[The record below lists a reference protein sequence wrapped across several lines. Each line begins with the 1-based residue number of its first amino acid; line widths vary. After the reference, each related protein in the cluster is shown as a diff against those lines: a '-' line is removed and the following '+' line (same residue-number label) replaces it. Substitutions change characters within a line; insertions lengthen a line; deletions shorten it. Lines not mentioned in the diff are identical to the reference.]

1 MKPLSRVEIRYDLDV
16 VRCRQR
22 ARLAAELLGFDRQD
36 QTRISTAVSEVA
48 RNALLHGRGGE
59 AEFGVDLA
67 PPRPALTVV
76 VRDQGPG
83 IAEPDAVLAGHAAG
97 QVTGLVGSQRLLDTL
112 QIDSRPGAGTC
123 VTLVKWL
130 PADAGPVTP
139 ERAQDIALSLASQH
153 VDSPLDDMRSQNQAL
168 LAALELVQQRDSEL
182 MRVNQELIDT
192 NTGIVALY
200 TDLEDKSQQLQL
212 AEQVLRLRNADLK
225 AFAYTVSH
233 DLKAPL
239 RGIAG
244 YAEELVRKHA
254 AALSERAG
262 FCVGQILGA
271 ARNLDRLIE
280 DLLSFARLDTEP
292 VVYGDVDLRALVV
305 TILQDR
311 SLDIAERGVQVT
323 VRLPRA
329 TLHSWETGLKQVM
342 ANLIDNA
349 LKFSR
354 HATPARVTIRAEEQ
368 ASQWQIVVS
377 DNGIGFDP
385 QHHDRMFLLFNRL
398 VRAEAFEGTG
408 AGLAIVKK
416 VVDTLGGS
424 IQATGA
430 PGQGALF
437 SVTLPKLAA
446 VAATP

>member
-1 MKPLSRVEIRYDLDV
+1 M
-16 VRCRQR
+16 
-22 ARLAAELLGFDRQD
+22 
-36 QTRISTAVSEVA
+36 
-48 RNALLHGRGGE
+48 
-59 AEFGVDLA
+59 
-67 PPRPALTVV
+67 
-76 VRDQGPG
+76 
-83 IAEPDAVLAGHAAG
+83 
-97 QVTGLVGSQRLLDTL
+97 
-112 QIDSRPGAGTC
+112 
-123 VTLVKWL
+123 
-130 PADAGPVTP
+130 
-139 ERAQDIALSLASQH
+139 
-153 VDSPLDDMRSQNQAL
+153 
-168 LAALELVQQRDSEL
+168 
-182 MRVNQELIDT
+182 
-192 NTGIVALY
+192 
-200 TDLEDKSQQLQL
+200 
-212 AEQVLRLRNADLK
+212 
-225 AFAYTVSH
+225 
-233 DLKAPL
+233 

-271 ARNLDRLIE
+271 THNLERLID
-280 DLLSFARLDTEP
+280 DLLGFARLDIEP
-292 VVYGDVDLRALVV
+292 VVYEDVDLRALVA

-329 TLHSWETGLKQVM
+329 TLHSWETGLMQVM
-342 ANLIDNA
+342 GNLIDNA

-368 ASQWQIVVS
+368 AAQWQIVVS

-385 QHHDRMFLLFNRL
+385 QYYDRMFLLFNRL

-430 PGQGALF
+430 PGQGAVF
-437 SVTLPKLAA
+437 SITLPKLPAA
-446 VAATP
+446 AATP

>member
-1 MKPLSRVEIRYDLDV
+1 MKLLSRVEIRYDLDV

-48 RNALLHGRGGE
+48 RNALQHGHGGE
-59 AEFGVDLA
+59 AEFSVDLA
-67 PPRPALTVV
+67 LPRASLTVV

-83 IAEPDAVLAGHAAG
+83 IANPEAMLAGPAAG
-97 QVTGLVGSQRLLDTL
+97 QATGLVGSQRLLDAL
-112 QIDSRPGAGTC
+112 RIDSRPGAGTR

-130 PADAGPVTP
+130 PAEDGPVTP
-139 ERAQDIALSLASQH
+139 ERAQGIALSLTSQH
-153 VDSPLDDMRSQNQAL
+153 VNSPLDDMRSQNQAL

-182 MRVNQELIDT
+182 LRVNQELIDC

-200 TDLEDKSQQLQL
+200 TDLEDTSLQLQQ
-212 AEQVLRLRNADLK
+212 AEQVLRLRNEDLK

-244 YAEELVRKHA
+244 YSEELVRKHA

-271 ARNLDRLIE
+271 ARNLDRLID
-280 DLLSFARLDTEP
+280 DLLGFARLDTEP
-292 VVYGDVDLRALVV
+292 VVYGDVDLRALVA

-311 SLDIAERGVQVT
+311 SLDIAERGVQVK
-323 VRLPRA
+323 VQLPRT
-329 TLHSWETGLKQVM
+329 TLHSWETGLTQVM
-342 ANLIDNA
+342 SNLIDNA

-354 HATPARVTIRAEEQ
+354 NATPARVTIRAEEQ
-368 ASQWQIVVS
+368 AAQWQIVVS

-385 QHHDRMFLLFNRL
+385 QYHDRMFLLFNRL